1 MRGNKTR
8 WSATVSVV
16 VLLTV
21 LLVVFPACAQ
31 ERNVDTLIDS
41 YDSLVKQGMEAT
53 ERLLKSTKIEK
64 SEVEGIW
71 DDLNERFISVYSRI
85 GHIEFDSMLK
95 VDRNASRVSRASEW
109 DNSIKLFIHDLQ
121 NVGEVVAWQRKVN
134 SDIFHIGWD
143 IEYAPRKMREFTDVR
158 EQMRTV
164 DRVAEEL
171 KGGKLSS
178 AQIQRRLDDLRPYR
192 PGLENMSD
200 SIDRMVKGLS
210 ENLKLKPEMDKRISQ
225 ILGNWTNI
233 KARHP
238 NVNSELTDMPPN
250 WVALAKK
257 HWENLEKAREDVE
270 KAYGPLL
277 NGTLFSDVPLL
288 RGLPYKD
295 LAKPVIEL
303 EIELKSQLVSAARKE
318 KSVEELRKAIAE
330 DEELTKKENER
341 YRELHASVSAVKLR
355 ELMLEDARAA
365 GGQTR
370 IRDLQIIMARNP
382 EGSEEYRKAS
392 EEMRLIN
399 EERHPEQI
407 AVKKKLQEFYALEKK
422 VEEEIRKLFEEHD
435 RRRKSLGLPSGLHR

>member
-1 MRGNKTR
+1 M
-8 WSATVSVV
+8 
-16 VLLTV
+16 
-21 LLVVFPACAQ
+21 
-31 ERNVDTLIDS
+31 
-41 YDSLVKQGMEAT
+41 
-53 ERLLKSTKIEK
+53 
-64 SEVEGIW
+64 
-71 DDLNERFISVYSRI
+71 
-85 GHIEFDSMLK
+85 
-95 VDRNASRVSRASEW
+95 
-109 DNSIKLFIHDLQ
+109 
-121 NVGEVVAWQRKVN
+121 AWQRKVN

-164 DRVAEEL
+164 DRVAEEV

-178 AQIQRRLDDLRPYR
+178 AQIQKHLDTLRPYR

-200 SIDRMVKGLS
+200 SIDRMVQGLS

-303 EIELKSQLVSAARKE
+303 EIELKSQLVSAAQKE
-318 KSVEELRKAIAE
+318 KSAEELRKAIAE
-330 DEELTKKENER
+330 DEELTRKERAR
-341 YRELHASVSAVKLR
+341 YMELLGYSFVEKRRQL
-355 ELMLEDARAA
+355 LLEEARLV
-365 GGQTR
+365 GPSY
-370 IRDLQIIMARNP
+370 IRDLQLLQARNP
-382 EGSEEYRKAS
+382 ENSEQYRRAS

-399 EERHPEQI
+399 EERHPHQLAI
-407 AVKKKLQEFYALEKK
+407 KKKRQELDELEQKM
-422 VEEEIRKLFEEHD
+422 EAERMKLYEEHEK
-435 RRRKSLGLPSGLHR
+435 RRRSLGLSPGLDR